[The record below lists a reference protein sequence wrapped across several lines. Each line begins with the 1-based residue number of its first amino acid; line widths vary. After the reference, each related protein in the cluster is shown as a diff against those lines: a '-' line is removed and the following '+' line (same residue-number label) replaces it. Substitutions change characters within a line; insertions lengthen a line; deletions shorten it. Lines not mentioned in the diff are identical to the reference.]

1 MPRTLRQCLI
11 EQTIALQLDF
21 LLTALAGLNPPGD
34 ALEVPD
40 EMLAETRRVL
50 ADLRRVL
57 GGTPLQVTEPTAA
70 PVTRAALR
78 RILRDALMTFAVY
91 DESNR
96 QATLSRV
103 REARKNKRLQE
114 SSLNLSPRPFAHIK

>member
-1 MPRTLRQCLI
+1 M
-11 EQTIALQLDF
+11 ALQLDF

-50 ADLRRVL
+50 ANLRRVL